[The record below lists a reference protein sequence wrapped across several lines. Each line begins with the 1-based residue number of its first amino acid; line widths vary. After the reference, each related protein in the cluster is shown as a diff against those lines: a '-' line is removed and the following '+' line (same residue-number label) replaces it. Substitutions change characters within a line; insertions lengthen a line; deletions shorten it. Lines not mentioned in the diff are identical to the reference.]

1 MTATKLHGVV
11 DMPAEEYH
19 RHGALS
25 SSGARRLLPP
35 SCPALFKHE
44 RDHGQP
50 TKRVFEI
57 GTAAHKK
64 VLGVGPKLVL
74 VDSERWDTNKIK
86 ERLAEIRAA
95 GDVPLKA
102 SEFEQIEA
110 MAKALREHPYAGRL
124 FDPERGGKAEQNL
137 FWTDEK
143 TGVDCRARV
152 DWLPTTSRSGRLIL
166 PDYKTA
172 DKVDRE
178 SIDKAL
184 HNFGY
189 GRQAPWYLDA
199 ITALGLA
206 ERAAFLFVA
215 QMKTPPYLV
224 TVAEVDAES
233 MQIGRDYNDL
243 ARRTFAECTASGRW
257 PGFSDDGPI
266 VAGLPGYARNRY
278 YEETGK

>member
-1 MTATKLHGVV
+1 MVTKLHGIV
-11 DMPAEEYH
+11 DMPADEYH
-19 RHGALS
+19 RHEALS
-25 SSGARRLLPP
+25 SSGARKLLPP

-50 TKRVFEI
+50 TRRVFEI
-57 GTAAHKK
+57 GTAAHK
-64 VLGVGPKLVL
+64 VNLGVGPELVL
-74 VDSERWDTNKIK
+74 VDAERWDTNKTK
-86 ERLAEIRAA
+86 AEVADIRAR
-95 GDVPLKA
+95 GGIPLKRG
-102 SEFEQIEA
+102 EFDQIQA

-124 FDPERGGKAEQNL
+124 FDPDRGGKAEQNL
-137 FWTDEK
+137 FWTDAK

-152 DWLPTTSRSGRLIL
+152 DWLPATPRSGRLIL

-172 DKVDRE
+172 AEVDKE
-178 SIDKAL
+178 SINKAL
-184 HNFGY
+184 HNYGY
-189 GRQAPWYLDA
+189 AQQAPWYLDA

-206 ERAAFLFVA
+206 EKVAFLFVA
-215 QMKTPPYLV
+215 QMKTAPYLV

-233 MQIGRDYNDL
+233 LQIGRDYNDL

>member
-1 MTATKLHGVV
+1 MTTTKLRGIV
-11 DMPAEEYH
+11 DMPADEYH
-19 RHGALS
+19 QHPALS
-25 SSGARRLLPP
+25 SSGARKLLPP
-35 SCPALFKHE
+35 SCPALFKYE

-50 TKRVFEI
+50 VKRVFEI
-57 GTAAHKK
+57 GTAAHKT
-64 VLGVGPKLVL
+64 VLGIGPELVL
-74 VDSERWDTNKIK
+74 VDAERWDTKDTK
-86 ERLAEIRAA
+86 ARVAKIRAA
-95 GDVPLKA
+95 GNVPLKRA
-102 SEFEQIEA
+102 DFEQIQA

-124 FDPERGGKAEQNL
+124 FDPDRGGKPEQNL
-137 FWTDEK
+137 FWTDAK

-152 DWLPTTSRSGRLIL
+152 DWLPATRRSGRLIL

-172 DKVDRE
+172 DKVDKE

-184 HNFGY
+184 HNYGY
-189 GRQAPWYLDA
+189 AQQAPWYLDA

-206 ERAAFLFVA
+206 ERVAFLFVA

-233 MQIGRDYNDL
+233 LQIGRHYNDV
-243 ARRTFAECTASGRW
+243 ARRTFAECTATGRW

-278 YEETGK
+278 YEETGR

>member
-1 MTATKLHGVV
+1 MTAKLHGVV

-19 RHGALS
+19 QHPALS
-25 SSGARRLLPP
+25 SSGARKLLPP

-57 GTAAHKK
+57 GTAAHKT

-74 VDSERWDTNKIK
+74 VDADRWDTKAIK
-86 ERLAEIRAA
+86 ERLVEIRAA
-95 GDVPLKA
+95 GDIPLKRP
-102 SEFEQIEA
+102 EFEQVEA
-110 MAKALREHPYAGRL
+110 MAKALREHPYAGAL
-124 FDPERGGKAEQNL
+124 FDPDRGGRAEQNL
-137 FWTDEK
+137 FWTDKE

-152 DWLPTTSRSGRLIL
+152 DWLPATRRGRLIL
-166 PDYKTA
+166 PDYKSA

-184 HNFGY
+184 HNYGY
-189 GRQAPWYLDA
+189 AMQAPWYLDA

-206 ERAAFLFVA
+206 ENVGFLFVA

-233 MQIGRDYNDL
+233 LQIGRDYNRR
-243 ARRTFAECTASGRW
+243 AREVFAECTATGRW
-257 PGFSDDGPI
+257 PGFSDDNPI
-266 VAGLPGYARNRY
+266 VVGLPGYARNRY